1 MSVGDESESWMRLVI
16 RSMSWYSPNRRGLA
30 YYGNL
35 TTLISLTVSFFL
47 RWLPCKNTQRCFF
60 PNSFYVY
67 EFLSIVFFYFESRL
81 KINFE
86 VKNFESA
93 TMQFYEWIKNKI
105 CEWLL
110 FGFSYLNILF
120 FVSDLSFF
128 VNFVTVL
135 FLPDKRYMYLI
146 LWLIWRR
153 VWYHILRVYF
163 LHSLFQLYLINT
175 FPIKKKIFF
184 LNMKL
189 TESVWYRRICNLH
202 QIVTRNQ

>member
-1 MSVGDESESWMRLVI
+1 MASLQK
-16 RSMSWYSPNRRGLA
+16 Y
-30 YYGNL
+30 L
-35 TTLISLTVSFFL
+35 TH
-47 RWLPCKNTQRCFF
+47 RCFF

-67 EFLSIVFFYFESRL
+67 EFFIDWFFYFESRL

-86 VKNFESA
+86 VKKFRIGNDA
-93 TMQFYEWIKNKI
+93 VLWMIVMKKIKNKI

-175 FPIKKKIFF
+175 FPIKKKYFSWTW
-184 LNMKL
+184 N
-189 TESVWYRRICNLH
+189 
-202 QIVTRNQ
+202 

>member
-93 TMQFYEWIKNKI
+93 TMQFYEWIKNMWMTSI
-105 CEWLL
+105 R
-110 FGFSYLNILF
+110 I
-120 FVSDLSFF
+120 FVSKHPVFCF
-128 VNFVTVL
+128 WF
-135 FLPDKRYMYLI
+135 
-146 LWLIWRR
+146 
-153 VWYHILRVYF
+153 
-163 LHSLFQLYLINT
+163 
-175 FPIKKKIFF
+175 IFF
-184 LNMKL
+184 WSIL
-189 TESVWYRRICNLH
+189 LH
-202 QIVTRNQ
+202 FFSCLIRGTCIWSCD

>member
-1 MSVGDESESWMRLVI
+1 MIFTQPTGFGILWEPDNFDFFDCIVFFKM
-16 RSMSWYSPNRRGLA
+16 A
-30 YYGNL
+30 
-35 TTLISLTVSFFL
+35 SLQKYPTML
-47 RWLPCKNTQRCFF
+47 F
-60 PNSFYVY
+60 PNKLLCVWVF
-67 EFLSIVFFYFESRL
+67 IDCFFYFESGL

-175 FPIKKKIFF
+175 FPIKKKYFSWTW
-184 LNMKL
+184 N
-189 TESVWYRRICNLH
+189 
-202 QIVTRNQ
+202 